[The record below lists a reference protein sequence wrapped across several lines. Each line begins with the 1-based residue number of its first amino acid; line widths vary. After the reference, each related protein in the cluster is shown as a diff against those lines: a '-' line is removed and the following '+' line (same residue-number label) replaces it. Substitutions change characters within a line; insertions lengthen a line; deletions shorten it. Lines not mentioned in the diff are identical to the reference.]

1 MLGSCPISYDFLS
14 LFNKIRVPLIR
25 NEYVYFEMAINPVGG
40 NGVSAYVN
48 DYSTSTLYF

>member
-1 MLGSCPISYDFLS
+1 MCWDSVRFLIIFS

-48 DYSTSTLYF
+48 DYSTSSLHF